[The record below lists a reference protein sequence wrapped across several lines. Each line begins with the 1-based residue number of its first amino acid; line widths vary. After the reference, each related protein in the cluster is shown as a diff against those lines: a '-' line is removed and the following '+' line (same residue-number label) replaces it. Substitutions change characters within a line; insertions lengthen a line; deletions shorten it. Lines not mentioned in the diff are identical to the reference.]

1 MEWLFLILNFKIKFN
16 EGCEKMRNKV
26 IENYY
31 DSKIYTN
38 SEILEDIKETKKE
51 FSEKKVDVDISIN
64 DYGVYIVTYYFKNK
78 ENIFQKIMIKIKQRK
93 KKRPLLDKGIKE
105 EKNIIKE
112 KIIKKEKNKTKNI
125 KKTKEERREEKIRKR
140 LEKYGGNQYGKY
152 KETKTYRP
160 Y

>member
-51 FSEKKVDVDISIN
+51 FSEKKVDADISIN

-125 KKTKEERREEKIRKR
+125 KKTKEERRKEKIRKR
-140 LEKYGGNQYGKY
+140 LEKYSGNQYGKY

>member
-1 MEWLFLILNFKIKFN
+1 
-16 EGCEKMRNKV
+16 MRNKV

-125 KKTKEERREEKIRKR
+125 KKTKEDRRDEKIRKR
-140 LEKYGGNQYGKY
+140 LEKYSGNQYGKY

>member
-1 MEWLFLILNFKIKFN
+1 MAFLILNFKIKFN

-31 DSKIYTN
+31 DSKIYTD

-64 DYGVYIVTYYFKNK
+64 DYGVYIVTYYFRNK

-125 KKTKEERREEKIRKR
+125 KKTKEEKREEKIRKR
-140 LEKYGGNQYGKY
+140 LEKYSGNQYGKY

>member
-1 MEWLFLILNFKIKFN
+1 MAFLILNFKIKFN

-125 KKTKEERREEKIRKR
+125 KKTKEERKKENIRKR
-140 LEKYGGNQYGKY
+140 LEKYSGNQYGKY

>member
-1 MEWLFLILNFKIKFN
+1 MAFLILNFKIKFN

-125 KKTKEERREEKIRKR
+125 KKTKEERIKEKIRKR

>member
-1 MEWLFLILNFKIKFN
+1 MAFLILNFKIKFN

-112 KIIKKEKNKTKNI
+112 KIIKK
-125 KKTKEERREEKIRKR
+125 
-140 LEKYGGNQYGKY
+140 
-152 KETKTYRP
+152 
-160 Y
+160 

>member
-1 MEWLFLILNFKIKFN
+1 MAFLILNFKIKFN

-112 KIIKKEKNKTKNI
+112 KIIKNI
-125 KKTKEERREEKIRKR
+125 FMVLTMWK
-140 LEKYGGNQYGKY
+140 
-152 KETKTYRP
+152 
-160 Y
+160 

>member
-1 MEWLFLILNFKIKFN
+1 MAFLILNFKIKFN

-112 KIIKKEKNKTKNI
+112 KIIKKEKNKTNNI
-125 KKTKEERREEKIRKR
+125 KKT
-140 LEKYGGNQYGKY
+140 
-152 KETKTYRP
+152 
-160 Y
+160 

>member
-1 MEWLFLILNFKIKFN
+1 MAFLILNFKIKFN

>member
-1 MEWLFLILNFKIKFN
+1 M
-16 EGCEKMRNKV
+16 
-26 IENYY
+26 
-31 DSKIYTN
+31 
-38 SEILEDIKETKKE
+38 
-51 FSEKKVDVDISIN
+51 
-64 DYGVYIVTYYFKNK
+64 
-78 ENIFQKIMIKIKQRK
+78 IMIKQRK

>member
-1 MEWLFLILNFKIKFN
+1 MAFLILNFKIKFN

-112 KIIKKEKNKTKNI
+112 KIIKNEEASLKLTEARKKQNQEYKENKGRKKRRKNKK
-125 KKTKEERREEKIRKR
+125 KIRKI
-140 LEKYGGNQYGKY
+140 
-152 KETKTYRP
+152 
-160 Y
+160 